1 MQNNVD
7 EIFDVV
13 IVGGGPG
20 GYSAAI
26 RAAQLGGKIA
36 LVEGKNLGGVCLNE
50 GCIPT
55 KFLLHFSDLY
65 KEIQHSN
72 KFGLDIK
79 NITFSQQILL
89 DKKNLVINRLVKGL
103 TLILNKYSIKVISGE
118 GALLNANTVEVL
130 DDQGNAILIKG
141 NNIIIATGSTIS
153 KPPIPGIDLSGV
165 ITSEDALDLN
175 NIPKSLV
182 IVGGGPEGVEFADI
196 FSNLGS
202 KVTVIEM
209 LPQLLPSQDSEIAL
223 ELETIFKKKNIQIY
237 KNSKVSSISAN
248 SDNSLLVN
256 IQNDNEKNDISC
268 DLVLLATGRK
278 PNTYDIGLEELGI
291 KFSNSIIETND
302 CMMTNIPNI
311 YVIGDAAGKY
321 LYAYTAFY
329 EGEIAAEHAMGKNSK
344 INYQHIPSTI
354 FTNPE
359 LASVGLTEEQTK
371 QLKLEIKIGRFP
383 FRASGKAISLG
394 KTDGFVK
401 IIVDKNNDK
410 ILGVHIIGHNA
421 AEIIHEAVI
430 CLNLQATVKDLAN
443 TIHSHPTFAEALREA
458 ALDVDNL
465 SIHKM

>member
-1 MQNNVD
+1 MRDILKPN
-7 EIFDVV
+7 ILVV
-13 IVGGGPG
+13 SKSPK
-20 GYSAAI
+20 SS
-26 RAAQLGGKIA
+26 KI
-36 LVEGKNLGGVCLNE
+36 
-50 GCIPT
+50 
-55 KFLLHFSDLY
+55 
-65 KEIQHSN
+65 
-72 KFGLDIK
+72 
-79 NITFSQQILL
+79 
-89 DKKNLVINRLVKGL
+89 
-103 TLILNKYSIKVISGE
+103 
-118 GALLNANTVEVL
+118 
-130 DDQGNAILIKG
+130 
-141 NNIIIATGSTIS
+141 
-153 KPPIPGIDLSGV
+153 
-165 ITSEDALDLN
+165 
-175 NIPKSLV
+175 SLV
-182 IVGGGPEGVEFADI
+182 IIVPFTIGILLSFIGIIEFADI

-202 KVTVIEM
+202 NVTVIEM
-209 LPQLLPSQDSEIAL
+209 LPQLVPSQDSEIAL

-237 KNSKVSSISAN
+237 KNSKVSSISKN

-256 IQNDNEKNDISC
+256 IQNNNEKNDISC

-302 CMMTNIPNI
+302 CMMTNISNI

-371 QLKLEIKIGRFP
+371 QLKLDIKIGRFP

-421 AEIIHEAVI
+421 AEIIHEAVM
-430 CLNLQATVKDLAN
+430 CLNL
-443 TIHSHPTFAEALREA
+443 
-458 ALDVDNL
+458 
-465 SIHKM
+465 